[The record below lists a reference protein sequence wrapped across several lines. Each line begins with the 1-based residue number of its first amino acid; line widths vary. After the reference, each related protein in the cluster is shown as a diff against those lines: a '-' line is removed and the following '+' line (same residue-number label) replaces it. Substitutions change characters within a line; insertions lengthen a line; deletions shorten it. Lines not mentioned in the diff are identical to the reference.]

1 MILSDSEIRKRIEN
15 KSLIIKPLYDDTIR
29 ENGLDLRLG
38 GEIARVKN
46 PNKLFDPIESDIK
59 EFYLIEKGEKF
70 TLMPNESILIHTI
83 EYIKLPS
90 DLIGFINLRSSY
102 ARLGLSI
109 PPTIV
114 DAGFEGQL
122 TISLRGGG
130 FKVYLYKGERIIH
143 LILAKTSSPIKN
155 IYKGVYKGQ
164 RGIQLP
170 IFKVNPRSLYYRV

>member
-1 MILSDSEIRKRIEN
+1 MILSNEEIRKYIEN
-15 KSLIIKPLYDDTIR
+15 KSLIIKPIYNDTIR

-38 GEIARVKN
+38 GEIARAKDIAN
-46 PNKLFDPIESDIK
+46 FFDPKESDIK
-59 EFYLIEKGEKF
+59 DFYIIEKGNKF
-70 TLMPNESILIHTI
+70 VLNPNESILIHTI
-83 EYIKLPS
+83 EYIKLPN

-155 IYKGVYKGQ
+155 AYKGVYKGQ
-164 RGIQLP
+164 KGIQFP
-170 IFKVNPRSLYYRV
+170 VFKVDPQF